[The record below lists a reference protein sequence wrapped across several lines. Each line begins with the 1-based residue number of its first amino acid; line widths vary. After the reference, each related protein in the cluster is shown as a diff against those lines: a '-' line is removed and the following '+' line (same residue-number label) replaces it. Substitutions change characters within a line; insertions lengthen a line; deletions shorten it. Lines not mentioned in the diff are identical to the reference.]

1 MSNLIFPQ
9 GQASYAAVEML
20 QSSHIQ
26 DQYKKLM
33 VVVAAATTNI
43 GVNTLFLVIWYAMS
57 NSTYFIYMQNA
68 ILYIITTCTNTNI
81 MYQCYIIQAAI

>member
-1 MSNLIFPQ
+1 MISGLVTIEVIYYNMSNLIFPQ

-43 GVNTLFLVIWYAMS
+43 GVNTLFLVI
-57 NSTYFIYMQNA
+57 
-68 ILYIITTCTNTNI
+68 
-81 MYQCYIIQAAI
+81 